1 MKPLSSAAL
10 AAVLAVSVL
19 SIAMSGQGPKSVWDG
34 VYTDEQA
41 KRGEA
46 LYMTHCAECH
56 ADGLTGQEQAPALT
70 GVSFAATWEGA
81 KLSDLLEQMRTS
93 MPEKNPGSLS
103 RQQNADILA
112 HMLKVGQFP
121 AGKTPL
127 PADTTA
133 LEQIRYDSYRKT
145 P

>member
-1 MKPLSSAAL
+1 MRLLTSSLLATAFAASFLSLTMA
-10 AAVLAVSVL
+10 
-19 SIAMSGQGPKSVWDG
+19 GQASKSVWDG

-46 LYMTHCAECH
+46 LYRTHCAECH
-56 ADGLTGQEQAPALT
+56 SDTLTGQEQAPALT
-70 GVSFAATWEGA
+70 GVSFAATWEGT
-81 KLSDLLEQMRTS
+81 KLSDLFEQMRTS

-112 HMLKVGQFP
+112 HMLKIGQFP
-121 AGKTPL
+121 AGQTPL
-127 PADTTA
+127 PADLAA
-133 LEQIRYDSYRKT
+133 LEQIRYDSHRRT

>member
-1 MKPLSSAAL
+1 MKPLPRLAL
-10 AAVLAVSVL
+10 AAALAVSVL
-19 SIAMSGQGPKSVWDG
+19 SITMAGQSQKSVWDG
-34 VYTDEQA
+34 VFTDEQA

-46 LYMTHCAECH
+46 LYKTHCAECH
-56 ADGLTGQEQAPALT
+56 SDALTGQEQAPALT
-70 GVSFAATWEGA
+70 GVSFAATWEGT
-81 KLSDLLEQMRTS
+81 KLSELFEQMRTS

-112 HMLKVGQFP
+112 HILKVGQFP

-127 PADTTA
+127 PTDMMT
-133 LEQIRYDSYRKT
+133 LEQIRYDSYKKA